1 MWAGFFSYG
10 LTGHT
15 EVLWAASFK
24 QKFYISGFT
33 GPFVDENFIV
43 ALTYCGEKLFLYY
56 VFSVE
61 KLLLKQLLYQ
71 LLSNT
76 GLYSKMS
83 KKGIKTEWGICV
95 KENP

>member
-56 VFSVE
+56 DFQWKNFCWSNFYTNCSLILDCILRWAKKE
-61 KLLLKQLLYQ
+61 LKL
-71 LLSNT
+71 N
-76 GLYSKMS
+76 
-83 KKGIKTEWGICV
+83 EEFV
-95 KENP
+95 